1 MPPLNH
7 AVLSASSAYRWLECP
22 PSALATAD
30 IPDETTI
37 YAQEGSAAHEMAE
50 YKIRWHL
57 GEKTLHLRMSE
68 TSMQKKSTDIQTAMR
83 IMRQI
88 KLKQ

>member
-37 YAQEGSAAHEMAE
+37 YMHRKVRQLM
-50 YKIRWHL
+50 KWRNI
-57 GEKTLHLRMSE
+57 
-68 TSMQKKSTDIQTAMR
+68 KSDGI
-83 IMRQI
+83 
-88 KLKQ
+88 

>member
-30 IPDETTI
+30 IPDKGRFG
-37 YAQEGSAAHEMAE
+37 GSRNGG
-50 YKIRWHL
+50 I
-57 GEKTLHLRMSE
+57 
-68 TSMQKKSTDIQTAMR
+68 
-83 IMRQI
+83 
-88 KLKQ
+88 

>member
-37 YAQEGSAAHEMAE
+37 YAQEVRQLM
-50 YKIRWHL
+50 RW
-57 GEKTLHLRMSE
+57 RNI
-68 TSMQKKSTDIQTAMR
+68 KSDGI
-83 IMRQI
+83 
-88 KLKQ
+88 

>member
-57 GEKTLHLRMSE
+57 GEKGPCTSE
-68 TSMQKKSTDIQTAMR
+68 YRKLQCR
-83 IMRQI
+83 RNRQI
-88 KLKQ
+88 YGQLCVLCDR

>member
-50 YKIRWHL
+50 YKIRWHF
-57 GEKTLHLRMSE
+57 RISE
-68 TSMQKKSTDIQTAMR
+68 TSMQKKSTDIRTAMR

-88 KLKQ
+88 KSKQ

>member
-37 YAQEGSAAHEMAE
+37 YAQVRQLM
-50 YKIRWHL
+50 KWRNI
-57 GEKTLHLRMSE
+57 
-68 TSMQKKSTDIQTAMR
+68 KSDGI
-83 IMRQI
+83 
-88 KLKQ
+88 